1 MDFTLT
7 TILVTLWSVF
17 GLTAVAILT
26 VLWRGRRSPAPL
38 AAPAGVSAPVP
49 LSDVDLEDVHRR
61 WLDGLAETNTWDELT
76 DSGRHHLP
84 PDLLNLPTYQL
95 GPDRL
100 ARAKV
105 QDQDFTS

>member
-26 VLWRGRRSPAPL
+26 VLWRGRRSPAL
-38 AAPAGVSAPVP
+38 PALSEEAPVP
-49 LSDVDLEDVHRR
+49 LPDVDLEDVHRR